1 MYDSQFTICDV
12 LLPFAFAILAQV
24 CDLVARISIPLR
36 GALSGLPWIT
46 FSCHA
51 LPCKALLSLDLPYS
65 TLNCRAV
72 PPIASSFEGKRFP
85 YVFFCD
91 RADCSNGERS
101 WVEVVRD

>member
-36 GALSGLPWIT
+36 GALSGLPRIT
-46 FSCHA
+46 LR
-51 LPCKALLSLDLPYS
+51 LPRIA
-65 TLNCRAV
+65 LNCRLV
-72 PPIASSFEGKRFP
+72 PPVVLILERKRFP